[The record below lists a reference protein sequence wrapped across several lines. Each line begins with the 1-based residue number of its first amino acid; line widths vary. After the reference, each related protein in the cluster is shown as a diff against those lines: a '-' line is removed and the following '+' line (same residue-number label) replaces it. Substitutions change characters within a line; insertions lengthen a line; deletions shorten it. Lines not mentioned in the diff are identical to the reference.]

1 MASSLFGRPQNSP
14 QQTQSNPFALVMQAM
29 KRGATPAQFVA
40 QMAAQ
45 NPVIAQVQS
54 VIRGKTPEQLNAT
67 LNEMCRQQGTTPEA
81 LARQLGLPL

>member
-1 MASSLFGRPQNSP
+1 MASSLFGRPQSSP
-14 QQTQSNPFALVMQAM
+14 KTQNNPFALVMQAM

-54 VIRGKTPEQLNAT
+54 VMRGKTPQQLNAT
-67 LNEMCRQQGTTPEA
+67 LNELCRQNGTTPEA
-81 LARQLGLPL
+81 IARQLGLPI